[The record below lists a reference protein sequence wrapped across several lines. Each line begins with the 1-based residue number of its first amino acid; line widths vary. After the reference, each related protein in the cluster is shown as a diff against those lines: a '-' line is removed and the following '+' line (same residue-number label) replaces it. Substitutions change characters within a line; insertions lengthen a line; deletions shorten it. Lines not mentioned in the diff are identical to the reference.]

1 MFVKSIPC
9 ICSINPNNSFVDI
22 LKSIKKNVLEAFDN
36 QDYAFGELQSKL
48 GVDKKKQRG
57 LFQTMMIM
65 QNIEYPKIEF
75 EDIKVNSYAI
85 YNHGAKYPV
94 ELFIYDVDDTLK
106 VELNYACNMFKR
118 ESIKTMFDDLV
129 KIADIVTQDKEIK
142 VEDIV
147 IVDERLVETIKEEM
161 DELQDEMNFDF

>member
-1 MFVKSIPC
+1 
-9 ICSINPNNSFVDI
+9 
-22 LKSIKKNVLEAFDN
+22 
-36 QDYAFGELQSKL
+36 
-48 GVDKKKQRG
+48 
-57 LFQTMMIM
+57 
-65 QNIEYPKIEF
+65 
-75 EDIKVNSYAI
+75 
-85 YNHGAKYPV
+85 
-94 ELFIYDVDDTLK
+94 
-106 VELNYACNMFKR
+106 MFKR